1 MEASNVKVTPVTK
14 ATESPGLTKPDK
26 SLAEQKKG
34 LTQAQREIVI
44 SGMKKYDKA
53 LKALSK

>member
-1 MEASNVKVTPVTK
+1 MKVTPVTK